1 MDRCER
7 FCHGTH
13 VAGTIAAVNNNGIG
27 VCGVAGGTGKGDG
40 VRIMSCQIF
49 SGDKGG
55 EASMIAA
62 AAKYAADHGA
72 SILQCSFGING
83 GEVTSDNDYLSDND
97 ASAEVAAYR
106 YFAGLRRDN
115 PIGGG
120 LVIFAA
126 GNETYP
132 MSGYPGGMTEFISVT
147 AIGCDNR
154 PTSYTNYGPGCN
166 IAAPGGDS
174 YSACTTRSNLNY
186 YATSSSS
193 ILSTMPL
200 ELKDDYYDGSGY
212 DYMEGTS
219 MACPHV
225 SGVAALGLS
234 YMKKLGKTCTVDEFK
249 SMLLTSVDEIDKYC
263 TGSTYFYNDKG
274 EVTSV
279 NYSGYKGK
287 MGTGAVDA
295 WKLLMNLEGTPCEVM
310 TVGDE
315 QTLDLG
321 KYFGNAYKSLTYTGV
336 EISSEDLEVLGLKS
350 APQVAGGNLTLKP
363 VKSGNVKI
371 TVKAV
376 AGGQNLGNDSTMGG
390 MEISRTISVLA
401 RGVKASNGGWL

>member
-1 MDRCER
+1 
-7 FCHGTH
+7 
-13 VAGTIAAVNNNGIG
+13 
-27 VCGVAGGTGKGDG
+27 
-40 VRIMSCQIF
+40 
-49 SGDKGG
+49 
-55 EASMIAA
+55 MIAM

-72 SILQCSFGING
+72 CILQCSFGING
-83 GEVTSDNDYLSDND
+83 GEVKSDKEYMSDSD

-106 YFAGLRRDN
+106 YFVGLKRDN
-115 PIGGG
+115 PISGG

-126 GNETYP
+126 GNEAYP

-147 AIGCDNR
+147 AVGCDNR

-174 YSACTTRSNLNY
+174 YSACTTRSNLE
-186 YATSSSS
+186 YATLSSS

-200 ELKDDYYDGSGY
+200 ELKNEYYDGSGY

-234 YMKKLGKTCTVDEFK
+234 YMKKLGKTCSVDEFK
-249 SMLLTSVDEIDKYC
+249 AMLLTSVDEIDKYC
-263 TGSTYFYNDKG
+263 TGSTYYYDSEGYVK
-274 EVTSV
+274 SV
-279 NYSGYKGK
+279 SYSGYKGK

-321 KYFGNAYKSLTYTGV
+321 KYFGNTYKSLTYTGV

-350 APQVAGGNLTLKP
+350 APQVAGGKLTLKP

-376 AGGQNLGNDSTMGG
+376 AGGQNVGNGSTMGG
-390 MEISRTISVLA
+390 MEISRTVSVLA

>member
-1 MDRCER
+1 
-7 FCHGTH
+7 
-13 VAGTIAAVNNNGIG
+13 
-27 VCGVAGGTGKGDG
+27 
-40 VRIMSCQIF
+40 
-49 SGDKGG
+49 
-55 EASMIAA
+55 MIAM

-72 SILQCSFGING
+72 CILQCSFGIDG
-83 GEVTSDNDYLSDND
+83 GEVKSDKEYMSDSD

-106 YFAGLRRDN
+106 YFAGLKRDN
-115 PIGGG
+115 PISGG

-126 GNETYP
+126 GNEAYP

-147 AIGCDNR
+147 AVGCDNR

-174 YSACTTRSNLNY
+174 YSACTTKSNLK
-186 YATSSSS
+186 YATLSSS

-200 ELKDDYYDGSGY
+200 ELENEYYDGSGY

-263 TGSTYFYNDKG
+263 TGSTYYYDSKR
-274 EVTSV
+274 SV
-279 NYSGYKGK
+279 HSVSYSGYKGK

-295 WKLLMNLEGTPCEVM
+295 WKLLMNVEGTPCEVM

-315 QTLDLG
+315 QILDLG
-321 KYFGNAYKSLTYTGV
+321 KYFGNTYKSLTYTGV

-350 APQVAGGNLTLKP
+350 APQVAGGKLTLKP
-363 VKSGNVKI
+363 VRSGNVKI

-376 AGGQNLGNDSTMGG
+376 AGGQNVGTGSTMGG
-390 MEISRTISVLA
+390 MEISRTVSVLA

>member
-1 MDRCER
+1 M
-7 FCHGTH
+7 
-13 VAGTIAAVNNNGIG
+13 
-27 VCGVAGGTGKGDG
+27 
-40 VRIMSCQIF
+40 
-49 SGDKGG
+49 
-55 EASMIAA
+55 
-62 AAKYAADHGA
+62 
-72 SILQCSFGING
+72 
-83 GEVTSDNDYLSDND
+83 
-97 ASAEVAAYR
+97 
-106 YFAGLRRDN
+106 
-115 PIGGG
+115 
-120 LVIFAA
+120 IFAA
-126 GNETYP
+126 GNEAYP

-147 AIGCDNR
+147 AVGCDNR

-174 YSACTTRSNLNY
+174 YSACTTKSNLE
-186 YATSSSS
+186 YATLSSS

-200 ELKDDYYDGSGY
+200 ELENDYYDGSGY

-263 TGSTYFYNDKG
+263 TGSTYFYNDKR
-274 EVTSV
+274 EVESV
-279 NYSGYKGK
+279 NYSSYKGK

-295 WKLLMNLEGTPCEVM
+295 WKLLMNVEGTPCEVM

-315 QTLDLG
+315 QILDLG
-321 KYFGNAYKSLTYTGV
+321 KYFGNTYKSLTYTGV

-350 APQVAGGNLTLKP
+350 APQVAGGKLTLKP
-363 VKSGNVKI
+363 VRSGNVKI

-376 AGGQNLGNDSTMGG
+376 AGGQNVGTGSTMGG
-390 MEISRTISVLA
+390 MEISRTVSVLA